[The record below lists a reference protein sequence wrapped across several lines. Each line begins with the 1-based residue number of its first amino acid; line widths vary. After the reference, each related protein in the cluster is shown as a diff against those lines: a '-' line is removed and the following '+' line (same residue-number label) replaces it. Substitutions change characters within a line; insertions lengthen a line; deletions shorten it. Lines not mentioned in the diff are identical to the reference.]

1 MKTMNQ
7 VLAAAAVAAV
17 LGISSTV
24 RAQALAV
31 GDDGIASS
39 PKVRAQMNERKAV
52 TAVPSAAKTVV
63 VVTETG
69 AKPAPV
75 AIAASPKVAQM
86 LAEREATKKVVVG
99 NTNIASTTGAA
110 KDGIAASP
118 RVRTQMN
125 ERGETFEIAPVK

>member
-1 MKTMNQ
+1 MKTMNR

-31 GDDGIASS
+31 GDDGIAAS
-39 PKVRAQMNERKAV
+39 PKVRAQMNERAV
-52 TAVPSAAKTVV
+52 KTSGVV
-63 VVTETG
+63 DKDLRV
-69 AKPAPV
+69 APLST
-75 AIAASPKVAQM
+75 AASPKVVAQ
-86 LAEREATKKVVVG
+86 REALAKTATTTAV
-99 NTNIASTTGAA
+99 ASTTTPA